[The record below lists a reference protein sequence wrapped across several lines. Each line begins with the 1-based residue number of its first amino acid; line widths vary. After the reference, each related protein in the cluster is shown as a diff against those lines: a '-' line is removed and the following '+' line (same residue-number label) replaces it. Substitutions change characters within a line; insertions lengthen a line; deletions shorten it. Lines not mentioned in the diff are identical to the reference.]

1 VGTPAAGSTGAR
13 ASDAPATG
21 AVVARV
27 STGRGPALA
36 LGALG
41 VVFGDIGTS
50 PLYTMHECLTA
61 GRGVAPTPG
70 AVLGILSLIFW
81 SLFVVVAVKYL
92 VFVLRADNHGEGGIF
107 ALLALVPKPLHAR
120 RGGAIGWTAGLA
132 LVGAGLLFGDGMITP
147 AISVLSAIEGIGVV
161 APEAR
166 EMIVPVTCLVLVGL
180 FALQRRGT
188 GAVGRL
194 FGPVMLVWF
203 VVLGVLG
210 ARQIV
215 DHPSV
220 LAALDPRHAVR
231 FFVVHGGHGFLVLGS
246 VVLAITGA
254 EALYADLGHFGRTP
268 IRAAW
273 FLVVMPALVLNY
285 FGQGALMLTDPR
297 ASVAPFFALVPRGP
311 WTYALVGLSAAAA
324 VIASQAL
331 ISGVFSLTHQAVGLG
346 FFPVVTV
353 THTSNET
360 EGQVFVPAINRG
372 LAIACVALVLFF
384 RHSSRLAAAYGVAV
398 TGTMVITS
406 LVFFEVTR
414 RTWRWPFWRSVPLLV
429 LFLSFDLPF
438 FGATLSKVAEGG
450 YVPVLVG
457 LAFFAV
463 MMTWKR
469 GWTLYR
475 EELAT
480 RAQTLDRFFR
490 DGGGKNVT
498 RIPGTGVFVSG
509 EIEGVPPVLSNLVE
523 RTHGLP
529 QRVILVSLRT
539 LREPHALETTLETLD
554 DGIYRLSVQTG
565 FMDRP
570 DVPAALAEAA
580 ARSKLALDLS
590 DVTYYLGHHTF
601 LATSAGR
608 MGRAPEWLFALL
620 TRNARPATEHFG
632 IPSDQAIEIGA
643 PIDL

>member
-1 VGTPAAGSTGAR
+1 VSTPAAGPKSVLGVGAAAVDER
-13 ASDAPATG
+13 ASTSRAPG
-21 AVVARV
+21 
-27 STGRGPALA
+27 LA

-50 PLYTMHECLTA
+50 PLYTMHECLTP

-70 AVLGILSLIFW
+70 AILGILSLIFW
-81 SLFVVVAVKYL
+81 SLFFVVAVKYL
-92 VFVLRADNHGEGGIF
+92 VFVLRADNRGEGGIF
-107 ALLALVPKPLHAR
+107 ALLALVPKRVSAH

-147 AISVLSAIEGIGVV
+147 AISVLSAIEGVGVV
-161 APEAR
+161 APEAH
-166 EMIVPVTCLVLVGL
+166 EAIVPVTCLVLVGL

-188 GAVGRL
+188 GVVGRL

-203 VVLGVLG
+203 VVLGALG

-220 LAALDPRHAVR
+220 FAALDPRHAVR
-231 FFVVHGGHGFLVLGS
+231 FFVAHGSHGFLVLGS

-254 EALYADLGHFGRTP
+254 EALYADLGHFGRAP

-273 FLVVMPALVLNY
+273 FLLVMPALVLNY
-285 FGQGALMLTDPR
+285 FGQGALMLKDPR
-297 ASVAPFFALVPRGP
+297 ASVAPFFALVPRGG
-311 WTYALVGLSAAAA
+311 WTYALVGLSTAAA

-331 ISGVFSLTHQAVGLG
+331 ISGVFSLVHQAVGLG

-372 LAIACVALVLFF
+372 LAVACVALVLVF
-384 RHSSRLAAAYGVAV
+384 RHSTRLAAAYGVAV

-414 RTWRWPFWRSVPLLV
+414 KTWRWPLWKSVPLLV

-438 FGATLSKVAEGG
+438 FGATLSKIAEGG
-450 YVPVLVG
+450 YVPVFVG
-457 LAFFAV
+457 TLFFAV
-463 MMTWKR
+463 MVTWKR

-475 EELAT
+475 EQLAT
-480 RAQTLDRFFR
+480 RAPALDRLFR
-490 DGGGKNVT
+490 DGSGANVA

-509 EIEGVPPVLSNLVE
+509 DVEGVPPVLSNLIE
-523 RTHGLP
+523 RTHGVP
-529 QRVILVSLRT
+529 QRVVLVSLRT
-539 LREPHALETTLETLD
+539 LREPHAFETDLEALD
-554 DGIYRLSVQTG
+554 DGVYRLTVQTG
-565 FMDRP
+565 FMDRLN
-570 DVPAALAEAA
+570 VPAALAQAA
-580 ARSKLALDLS
+580 ERLRLDVDLAT
-590 DVTYYLGHHTF
+590 VTYYLGHHTF
-601 LATSAGR
+601 MATSAGR

-620 TRNARPATEHFG
+620 TRNARPATEHYG
-632 IPSDQAIEIGA
+632 IPSHQVIEIGA
-643 PIDL
+643 LIDL